1 VKEALPRPSPLGVLD
16 LLDVYEE
23 MRRLRLFEKEVGTAV
38 AAGEIHGE
46 MHLAMGYEAVAVA
59 LRRHLRAGDAVVS
72 THRAHLHALAA
83 GVDPIEMAAELL
95 ERDGL
100 NHGKGGHMHLFDPAA
115 RFMCTGIVGAGVP
128 IASGYAL
135 AQSLQGT
142 RALTVAVV
150 GDGTMNQ
157 GAVFETMNLAAVR
170 ALPMVFLC
178 EDNGYSIS
186 VRRADSTAGDLS
198 QRGQPF
204 GIPGLA
210 CDGTDIGEVDET
222 MARAFEITR
231 TDRRPVL
238 VVASVYRFRGHYEGD
253 LDLYR
258 PDAEKKE
265 AALAKDPIVRLRQ
278 RLLDSGTPRAELDA
292 AEARAAQVVR
302 DWFASARRRPL
313 PAPESARQ
321 HVFAG
326 DHD

>member
-238 VVASVYRFRGHYEGD
+238 VVASVYRLRGHYEGD

-313 PAPESARQ
+313 PATESARQ